1 MNHLTA
7 SPRSA
12 LDPCLGPARP
22 PLASVGSSPS
32 SSPAASPYAR
42 RASPS
47 SSSIPPASIAR
58 SSAASP
64 PSGLGTRSLRRSL
77 LASSSSSLLALSSS
91 LPLPPR
97 TRAVD
102 DAPLAAAF
110 DGWTPH
116 VSNTRSPV
124 ANCSS
129 SRAAIDSSVGTSSF
143 KSFSSPFRAPSFP
156 PSIEAFFAPSQSRGN
171 FMCASHLRS
180 GKDLARVACRHSPV
194 FASTLY
200 IGRSRHA

>member
-1 MNHLTA
+1 MNHRMA

-12 LDPCLGPARP
+12 LDPWCAP
-22 PLASVGSSPS
+22 PTGWRSPS
-32 SSPAASPYAR
+32 SSSPPSPYAR
-42 RASPS
+42 RASPSS

-58 SSAASP
+58 SSAARP
-64 PSGLGTRSLRRSL
+64 PSGLGTRSLRRSPPL
-77 LASSSSSLLALSSS
+77 PLSSSSSSLPLLF
-91 LPLPPR
+91 LPPR

-102 DAPLAAAF
+102 DAF

-129 SRAAIDSSVGTSSF
+129 SRAAIDSSLGTSSLLT
-143 KSFSSPFRAPSFP
+143 SFP
-156 PSIEAFFAPSQSRGN
+156 TSMTEPEVLSPEVPSPEVPSLNEVPSPPSRGN

-180 GKDLARVACRHSPV
+180 GNDLARDTCRHSPV

-200 IGRSRHA
+200 IGRRRHA